1 MHVANALNFLLN
13 ALQFYENSKK
23 KKMKSKYRYTF
34 KCKVYLKK
42 KHKANTR
49 DELIL

>member
-34 KCKVYLKK
+34 KCKVYFKK
-42 KHKANTR
+42 YKANTR